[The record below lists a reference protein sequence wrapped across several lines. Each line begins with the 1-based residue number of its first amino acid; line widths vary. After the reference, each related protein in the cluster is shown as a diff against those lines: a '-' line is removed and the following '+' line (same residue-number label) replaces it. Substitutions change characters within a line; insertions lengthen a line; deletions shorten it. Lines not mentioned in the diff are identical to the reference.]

1 MIYKNNIL
9 RQCDADKACFQG
21 LIVTGKTI
29 AITKARGI
37 RTE

>member
-1 MIYKNNIL
+1 MIYNNNIL

-29 AITKARGI
+29 AITKAYCI